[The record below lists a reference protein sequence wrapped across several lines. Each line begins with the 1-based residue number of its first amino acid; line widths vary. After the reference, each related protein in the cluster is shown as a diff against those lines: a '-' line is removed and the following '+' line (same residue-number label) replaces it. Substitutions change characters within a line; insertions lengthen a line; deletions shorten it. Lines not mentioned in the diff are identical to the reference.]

1 MRKMILFSKLVYIYE
16 HFRDG
21 HIPELAQLEGIVQE
35 EYMIVTGLGLLRSRN
50 TC

>member
-1 MRKMILFSKLVYIYE
+1 MRKMILFSKLICIYE

-21 HIPELAQLEGIVQE
+21 RVREHVQVEGIVQE
-35 EYMIVTGLGLLRSRN
+35 EYMIVTGLGTLRSRN